1 MTSDLPTAVGSLH
14 ATRMGLTAAGPSF
27 PYRSNGLHNSMMD
40 FHLPHRSLDRL
51 PDTYDFQNLDRT

>member
-51 PDTYDFQNLDRT
+51 PDMSDL